1 MSAPVTSTADH
12 TRDIVD
18 RYGDLI
24 LHIAWR
30 ILPDADEVKDIYQE
44 TFLQYHAVVGRGET
58 IQYPKAWL
66 CRTATN
72 AAFKRQRQRRR
83 QTLFADDTDLENRPD
98 SQSAKELEQNLLLD
112 QVRQLAAELPD
123 RQRQVFVLRNFQGM
137 SFAEIAAQLDCTQQ
151 TARASEYKALKKIR
165 AWMNDSWKETEA

>member
-1 MSAPVTSTADH
+1 VKPSAAH

-18 RYGDLI
+18 RYGDLV
-24 LHIAWR
+24 LQVAWR
-30 ILPDADEVKDIYQE
+30 VLPDADEVKDIYQE

-83 QTLFADDTDLENRPD
+83 QTLFADDTPLENHPD
-98 SQSAKELEQNLLLD
+98 PKGAKEIEQNLLLD
-112 QVRQLAAELPD
+112 QVRQLSAELPD

-137 SFAEIAAQLDCTQQ
+137 PFAEIAAQLSCTEQ

>member
-1 MSAPVTSTADH
+1 MNPSADH

-18 RYGDLI
+18 RYGDLV
-24 LHIAWR
+24 LQVAWR
-30 ILPDADEVKDIYQE
+30 VLPDADEVKDIYQE
-44 TFLQYHAVVGRGET
+44 TFLQYHAVVKRGET
-58 IQYPKAWL
+58 IHYPKAWL

-83 QTLFADDTDLENRPD
+83 QSLFADDTALENHPD
-98 SQSAKELEQNLLLD
+98 SKAAKEIEQNLLLN
-112 QVRQLAAELPD
+112 QVRQLAAELPE

-137 SFAEIAAQLDCTQQ
+137 PFAEIAAQLDCTEQ
-151 TARASEYKALKKIR
+151 TACASEYKALKKIR